1 MKIEGLHEKEI
12 FEEKFPFR
20 LLNQDIDFNYPAHWH
35 TAIEIIYVLK
45 HSFTVLADSA
55 AYFLRE
61 RDILFL
67 PGGCIHEFKNEIGQ
81 GRGVFINF
89 ELSSLSPFDT
99 IDCVRS
105 KLCDVKLITSENNPL
120 HSKIEKEI
128 LNMVKESQNHTFMS
142 PLYYAARS
150 IDILLSFCKDFDS
163 KTKVREKDENIVS
176 GLEKINKSFE
186 YIEKNY
192 CHDIHLKDIAKA
204 VGFSEYYFSR
214 LFKTITKKRFH
225 QYLNE
230 FRIKKAEQLLS
241 QNYSISEV
249 ANKTGFS
256 STETFK
262 RTFKKIKGYSPKV
275 SARNVWCPK

>member
-20 LLNQDIDFNYPAHWH
+20 LLNQEIDFNYPAHWH
-35 TAIEIIYVLK
+35 TAIEIIYVLE

-61 RDILFL
+61 RNIFFL
-67 PGGCIHEFKNEIGQ
+67 PGGCIHEFKNEAGR

-105 KLCDVKLITSENNPL
+105 KMCDVKLITPENNPL
-120 HSKIEKEI
+120 HAEIEKEI
-128 LNMVKESQNHTFMS
+128 LNMAEESQNNTFMS

-150 IDILLSFCKDFDS
+150 IDILLSFCKDFNS
-163 KTKVREKDENIVS
+163 KVESRGKDENIVS

-192 CHDIHLKDIAKA
+192 CYDIRLKDIANA
-204 VGFSEYYFSR
+204 AGFSECYFSR
-214 LFKTITKKRFH
+214 LFKTITKKQFH
-225 QYLNE
+225 QYLSE
-230 FRIKKAEQLLS
+230 FRIKKAEQLLR
-241 QNYSISEV
+241 QNYSLSEV
-249 ANKTGFS
+249 AYKTGFNS
-256 STETFK
+256 IETFK
-262 RTFKKIKGYSPKV
+262 RTFKKIKGCSPKAF
-275 SARNVWCPK
+275 AR